1 MYSFHRK
8 KSIRSTA
15 SIKTLLESGKAVS
28 ARRPKREKKGFRP
41 ALGEDFF
48 RPHRA
53 GLRDFVTPSR
63 GMKPDRVPDQSAA
76 GALGLARRIQPFS
89 NIVSTLSGSTK
100 RTTELLS
107 A

>member
-1 MYSFHRK
+1 
-8 KSIRSTA
+8 
-15 SIKTLLESGKAVS
+15 
-28 ARRPKREKKGFRP
+28 
-41 ALGEDFF
+41 
-48 RPHRA
+48 
-53 GLRDFVTPSR
+53 
-63 GMKPDRVPDQSAA
+63 MKPDRVPDQSAA